1 MIYSSVGSALALLGW
16 GASSAAAFGF
26 NRGHPAD
33 AMLAGPATPASRRN
47 RGPLTDPSVH
57 YRQAMVNSHDLQYFA
72 KLKMGTQEVDAV
84 LDSGSVEFVVVSD
97 RCEYWCGP
105 EARLF
110 HATKSA
116 SYVAG
121 SLNLILSYGSGEL
134 LGVEAYDNV
143 SVGPWFMEETAFWQ
157 VYDASMPLL
166 IQSEWAAII
175 GLGPMPPQ
183 TQVMERGSRNKKH
196 AYAVL
201 PKKFGIDRFGICLGK
216 EPGSVGYITWNDQT
230 PEMIPGDFVKLSVM
244 DSGYWMLKLH
254 DVYLGDKY
262 IACQRGCGVVAD
274 SGTSLLSMPVASY
287 NTLKEKIGELHP
299 DCNRMNALPDLHFTL
314 DGQRFSLP
322 PDAYVGNVYGSSIK
336 AMGEGRSSEIPQM
349 KSRMALGEGNREAP
363 TKDQMSC
370 EPAIMHIAMDSSF
383 GPVWILGMPFFRK
396 YYSVFVQPQREKGL
410 GPSFYVATATNDC
423 NTANGASLQS
433 GLLGGS
439 SNAREREHELMN
451 GSWAHGHIAREVD
464 MSKVQMP
471 AWVHRA
477 SKLGRLEEV
486 LKQPRVV
493 GTPEEVGQAWK
504 HHRETMAT

>member
-1 MIYSSVGSALALLGW
+1 
-16 GASSAAAFGF
+16 
-26 NRGHPAD
+26 
-33 AMLAGPATPASRRN
+33 
-47 RGPLTDPSVH
+47 
-57 YRQAMVNSHDLQYFA
+57 
-72 KLKMGTQEVDAV
+72 
-84 LDSGSVEFVVVSD
+84 
-97 RCEYWCGP
+97 
-105 EARLF
+105 
-110 HATKSA
+110 
-116 SYVAG
+116 
-121 SLNLILSYGSGEL
+121 
-134 LGVEAYDNV
+134 
-143 SVGPWFMEETAFWQ
+143 
-157 VYDASMPLL
+157 
-166 IQSEWAAII
+166 
-175 GLGPMPPQ
+175 MPPK
-183 TQVMERGSRNKKH
+183 TTVMERRSLNKNYS
-196 AYAVL
+196 YAVL
-201 PKKFGIDRFGICLGK
+201 PKKFGINRFGICLGK

-230 PEMIPGDFVKLSVM
+230 PEMIPGDFVKLSVI

-299 DCNRMNALPDLHFTL
+299 DCNRMNSLPDLHFTL

-370 EPAIMHIAMDSSF
+370 EPALMHITMDSSL

-423 NTANGASLQS
+423 NTANSASLQS

-439 SNAREREHELMN
+439 SNAREREHEMVN
-451 GSWAHGHIAREVD
+451 GSWAHGHMAREVD

-486 LKQPRVV
+486 LYRVV
-493 GTPEEVGQAWK
+493 GTPEEVGQTWK
-504 HHRETMAT
+504 HHKEAMAT